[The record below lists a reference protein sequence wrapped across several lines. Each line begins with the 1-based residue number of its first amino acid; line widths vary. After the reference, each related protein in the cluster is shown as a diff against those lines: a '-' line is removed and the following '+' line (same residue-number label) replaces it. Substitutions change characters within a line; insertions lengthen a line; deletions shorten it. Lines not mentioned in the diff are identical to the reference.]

1 MTKFY
6 LFVMKRYFRAMG
18 LQVLAKGVEFGLSR
32 PFGISRGQKTAA
44 EVLEV
49 VVRDGSDS
57 GRGEGVPYKRYGD
70 SIELALSQLERLP
83 DSFSRA
89 DVLDLLPAGSARN
102 ALDLALWDLECKKSG
117 LSIWSAAEIGT
128 HRPLSLGYTISL
140 SSTAAMIQDSIDH
153 SSSLLLKVKL
163 GGDDDRAAIL
173 GIREAAPNATL
184 IVDVNEGWDPEQLK
198 TMIPVLLECGVELLE
213 QPLPA
218 KLDEQLAS
226 IEVPILLCADE
237 SFYPDCSIQNL
248 SPAFGC
254 VNVKLD
260 KSGGLT
266 KAMQD
271 MELAREFGLKVMVGC
286 MVSSSLA
293 IAPAF
298 AAAQLADY
306 WDLDG
311 FLSLSEDRSPAM
323 RVEHGEISLP
333 AGLWC

>member
-18 LQVLAKGVEFGLSR
+18 LQVLAKGVEFGLSK

-44 EVLEV
+44 EVLQV
-49 VVRDGSDS
+49 VIQDGSNS

-70 SIELALSQLERLP
+70 SIELALSHLEMLP
-83 DSFSRA
+83 NRFSRA
-89 DVLDLLPAGSARN
+89 DLLDLLPAGSARN

-117 LSIWSAAEIGT
+117 LSIWSAAEIGA

-140 SSTAAMIQDSIDH
+140 SSTVEMIQDAKDH
-153 SSSLLLKVKL
+153 NSSHLIKVKL

-173 GIREAAPNATL
+173 AIREAAPDATL
-184 IVDVNEGWDPEQLK
+184 IVDVNEGWNPEQLR
-198 TMIPVLLECGVELLE
+198 TMIPVLVDCGVELLE

-218 KLDEQLAS
+218 ELDHLLEG
-226 IEVPILLCADE
+226 IEIPMALCADE
-237 SFYPDCSIQNL
+237 SFYPDCAIRSVYA
-248 SPAFGC
+248 AFDC
-254 VNVKLD
+254 LNVKLD

-266 KAMQD
+266 KALQD
-271 MELAREFGLKVMVGC
+271 TALARDAGLKVMVGC

-298 AAAQLADY
+298 VAAQLADY

-323 RVEHGEISLP
+323 RVENGDINLP

>member
-18 LQVLAKGVEFGLSR
+18 LLVGAKGVEFGLSK

-44 EVLEV
+44 EVLEIV
-49 VVRDGSDS
+49 VQDGNDI
-57 GRGEGVPYKRYGD
+57 GRGEGVPYKRYED
-70 SIELALSQLERLP
+70 SIELALSQLETLP
-83 DSFSRA
+83 NSFSRA
-89 DVLDLLPAGSARN
+89 DLIDLLPAGSARN

-117 LSIWSAAEIGT
+117 MSIWSAAEIGA
-128 HRPLSLGYTISL
+128 HRPLSLGYTVSL
-140 SSTAAMIQDSIDH
+140 SSTVAMVQDAKDH
-153 SSSLLLKVKL
+153 SSSHLLKVKL

-184 IVDVNEGWDPEQLK
+184 IVDVNEGWNLEQLK
-198 TMIPVLLECGVELLE
+198 TMIPVLVDCGVELLE

-218 KLDEQLAS
+218 ALDEQLTG

-237 SFYPDCSIQNL
+237 SYYPDCSIRSL
-248 SPAFGC
+248 SAAFGC

-266 KAMQD
+266 KALQD
-271 MELAREFGLKVMVGC
+271 IALARDAGLKVMVGC

-298 AAAQLADY
+298 VAAQLADY

-323 RVEHGEISLP
+323 RVEQGAISLS

>member
-6 LFVMKRYFRAMG
+6 LFVMKRYFRAMS
-18 LQVLAKGVEFGLSR
+18 LQVVANGVEFGLSR
-32 PFGISRGQKTAA
+32 PFGISRGQKTVA

-49 VVRDGSDS
+49 VVHQDNAS

-70 SIELALSQLERLP
+70 SIELALAQIKALP
-83 DSFSRA
+83 DSFSRE
-89 DVLDLLPAGSARN
+89 DLIELLPAGSARN
-102 ALDLALWDLECKKSG
+102 ALDLALWDLERKKSG

-128 HRPLSLGYTISL
+128 RRPLSLGYTISL
-140 SSTAAMIQDSIDH
+140 SNTVEMIQDAKDH
-153 SSSLLLKVKL
+153 SSSHLMKVKL

-173 GIREAAPNATL
+173 GIREAAADATL
-184 IVDVNEGWDPEQLK
+184 IVDVNEGWDLEQLK
-198 TMIPVLLECGVELLE
+198 SMIPVLLDCGVELLE

-218 KLDEQLAS
+218 ELDYLLEG
-226 IEVPILLCADE
+226 IEIPIALCADE
-237 SFYPDCSIQNL
+237 SFYPDCAIGSL
-248 SPAFGC
+248 SAAFGC

-266 KAMQD
+266 KALQD
-271 MELAREFGLKVMVGC
+271 IALARDAGLKVMVGC

-298 AAAQLADY
+298 VAAQLADY

-311 FLSLSEDRSPAM
+311 FLSLGVDRSPAM
-323 RVEHGEISLP
+323 RVEQGGISLP